1 MSSNSPPSI
10 SNHYRLYTRFITAL
24 KVIQYIGYCLVA
36 IYITVS
42 FISLSKFSSGVN
54 GLRFITLFTL
64 IWALVAC
71 LTVYISTQSLIA
83 IIDLLSRIER
93 NTRIEE

>member
-1 MSSNSPPSI
+1 MSSNVPPSI
-10 SNHYRLYTRFITAL
+10 SNHNRLYTRFITAL
-24 KVIQYIGYCLVA
+24 KIIQYIGYCLVA

-42 FISLSKFSSGVN
+42 FISLSKIPSGVN
-54 GLRFITLFTL
+54 GVGFITLFTL
-64 IWALVAC
+64 IWALVAF

-93 NTRIEE
+93 NTRIE

>member
-54 GLRFITLFTL
+54 GLGFITLFTL